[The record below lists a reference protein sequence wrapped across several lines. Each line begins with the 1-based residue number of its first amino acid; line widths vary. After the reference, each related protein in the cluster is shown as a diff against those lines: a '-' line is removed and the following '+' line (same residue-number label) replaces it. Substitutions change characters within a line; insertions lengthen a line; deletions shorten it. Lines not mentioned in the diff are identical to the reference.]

1 MEFQTECEC
10 IGDGNF
16 SDYRGI
22 ISISIDRA
30 QHKLLGGG
38 GGGGDLYDG
47 LPPKVLLINFKSS
60 HHQHFI
66 SKFIIITNFIIL
78 TLLQSELS

>member
-1 MEFQTECEC
+1 MNALEMAILVIIVEK
-10 IGDGNF
+10 
-16 SDYRGI
+16 I

-47 LPPKVLLINFKSS
+47 LPPKVLLINFKDS

-66 SKFIIITNFIIL
+66 SKFIIITYLIIL
-78 TLLQSELS
+78 TVLQSPLS

>member
-1 MEFQTECEC
+1 MA
-10 IGDGNF
+10 ILV
-16 SDYRGI
+16 I
-22 ISISIDRA
+22 IVEEIILISIDRA

-47 LPPKVLLINFKSS
+47 LPPKVLLINFKGS

-66 SKFIIITNFIIL
+66 SKFTNFTNLIIPTFL
-78 TLLQSELS
+78 YSLS